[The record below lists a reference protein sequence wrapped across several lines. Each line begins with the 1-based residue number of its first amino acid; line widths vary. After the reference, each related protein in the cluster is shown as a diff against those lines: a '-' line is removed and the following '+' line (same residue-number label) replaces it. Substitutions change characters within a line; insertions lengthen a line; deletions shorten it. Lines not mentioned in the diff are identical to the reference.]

1 MSTIEDVA
9 REAGVSVATVS
20 RVINQKGP
28 VSPKSVE
35 KVHLAITKLNYQ
47 PNVWG
52 RRLRRQESRMI
63 LIFVPNIS
71 NPFYASIVSGIED
84 VMKKNGYGTMLCI
97 TNGEKS
103 REEDFIKLLYDG
115 QADGAVILCIDK
127 HDRNIGKL
135 AKEFPIVQC
144 CEYCVGEDIS
154 HVSVDNFAAARQVVQ
169 YLSSLGHERIGFVG
183 SVNQFISS
191 EDRQKGFEQGLKEAG
206 LPVEQACI
214 AYADAD
220 YSFNSGILAGRE
232 LLGRKERPT
241 AIFCISDVLALGVIR
256 AAHNMGLEITK
267 DLSVVGFDDVE
278 YATMLSPMLTTISQP
293 RYSLGKTSA
302 QMLIRQ
308 IESGEQGGGVYLEH
322 KLILREST
330 ASTALHKSQ

>member
-1 MSTIEDVA
+1 MATIEDVA

-35 KVHLAITKLNYQ
+35 KVHVAIAKLNYQ

-84 VMKKNGYGTMLCI
+84 TMKKDGYGTMLCI
-97 TNGEKS
+97 TNGDKS

-127 HDRNIGKL
+127 NDRNIGKL

-169 YLSSLGHERIGFVG
+169 YLTSLGHERIGFVG

-191 EDRQKGFEQGLKEAG
+191 EDRQKGFEAGGETHGYLLYLRRAGPGRDPGGPQSGPGGHQG
-206 LPVEQACI
+206 PVRRWIRRCRIRHHAQPHADHHFTAQI
-214 AYADAD
+214 FPGQNQRPDAD
-220 YSFNSGILAGRE
+220 PPDRERGTGRGS
-232 LLGRKERPT
+232 LPG
-241 AIFCISDVLALGVIR
+241 AQ
-256 AAHNMGLEITK
+256 AHFKRIYG
-267 DLSVVGFDDVE
+267 
-278 YATMLSPMLTTISQP
+278 
-293 RYSLGKTSA
+293 
-302 QMLIRQ
+302 
-308 IESGEQGGGVYLEH
+308 
-322 KLILREST
+322 
-330 ASTALHKSQ
+330 